1 MLRVTGHVGPLGRRA
16 QQPDQGWFELD
27 GAGDRPQVL
36 VVPPVEV
43 DPEELAISDLGRQ
56 PVLDR
61 DLAIATIRV
70 VEPDAQSAGRPG
82 LGVQRTAASRTA
94 NAIASTAVPY
104 WKISMAWSDRRWT
117 RGITLPGGVWDIG

>member
-1 MLRVTGHVGPLGRRA
+1 VDVLRVTGHVRPLGRRT

-43 DPEELAISDLGRQ
+43 DPEELAIADLPRQ

-61 DLAIATIRV
+61 DLAIPTVRV
-70 VEPDAQSAGRPG
+70 VEPDAQSDGRP
-82 LGVQRTAASRTA
+82 VADAQRTAASSTA
-94 NAIASTAVPY
+94 TAMASTAVPY
-104 WKISMAWSDRRWT
+104 WKTSMA
-117 RGITLPGGVWDIG
+117 